1 MATKKTSSSTRS
13 KRRKKA
19 QPAAEPTAARAAQI
33 VILAIAVTLLF
44 GALFQKLWPV
54 LLLVG
59 VLALG
64 SAFPPARRHVDRWMV
79 GKARGEEADQAAVI
93 RMALGIALVV
103 LAFVILL

>member
-1 MATKKTSSSTRS
+1 MATKKSSSSSRS
-13 KRRKKA
+13 KSRKKG
-19 QPAAEPTAARAAQI
+19 QSAEPAAARAAQL
-33 VILAIAVTLLF
+33 VILVIAVTLLF